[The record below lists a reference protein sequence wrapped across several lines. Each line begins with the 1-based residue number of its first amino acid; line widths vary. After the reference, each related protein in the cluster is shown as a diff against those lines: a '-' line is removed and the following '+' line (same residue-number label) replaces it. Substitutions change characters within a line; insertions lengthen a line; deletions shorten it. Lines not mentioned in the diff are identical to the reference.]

1 MRIGFLVVIGLFF
14 ACLAIISVL
23 STADYDACVATGNY
37 SAQTCAH
44 IAE

>member
-23 STADYDACVATGNY
+23 STADYDACVATGKY

-44 IAE
+44 ITE